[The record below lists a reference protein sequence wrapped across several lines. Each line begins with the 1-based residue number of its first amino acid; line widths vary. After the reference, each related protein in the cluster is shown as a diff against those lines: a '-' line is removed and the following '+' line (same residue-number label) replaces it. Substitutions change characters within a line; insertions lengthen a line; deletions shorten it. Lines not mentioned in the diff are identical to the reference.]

1 MLPETDCPEIQQPV
15 TKQEPPPYDP
25 RKLNLYKLSS
35 LICEAR
41 RAVSE
46 EMKRASKD

>member
-1 MLPETDCPEIQQPV
+1 MALPETDDVELKAPV
-15 TKQEPPPYDP
+15 SKEPPPYDP

-41 RAVSE
+41 RAVAE
-46 EMKRASKD
+46 EIKRISQD